1 MIEAYF
7 RIRTL
12 VPVGRKVA
20 QVVCHQGNNVTV
32 VTVTEAVGT
41 EVTGECA
48 LK

>member
-1 MIEAYF
+1 M
-7 RIRTL
+7 L
-12 VPVGRKVA
+12 VPVGREVA
-20 QVVCHQGNNVTV
+20 QVVCRQGSNVTV